1 MVIFRR
7 KVYERLLSWKNE
19 EKGKC
24 ALLVEGARRVGKST
38 VVEEFGKNEYKSYVK
53 IDFSIKNEDLIDVF
67 ENYSSDL
74 EKFFTHLQLVTGS
87 HLYTRD
93 SLIIFDEIQNYPYAR
108 QMIKYLVADGRFD
121 YIETGSLISIRKN
134 VVNIQ
139 IPSEERHIEMFPLD
153 FEEFLWAQGDTVSTS
168 ILRSVFSDKEPLG
181 KGSHRKLIDA
191 FRTYM
196 VVGGMP
202 QVVDKFLTTGNF
214 MDAEKVKRD
223 IIDLYRLDLEKLP
236 GNLGFRALKIFD
248 SIPALLS
255 AHSKVFS
262 PGKIESKS
270 RNRQYEG
277 SITWLREAKL
287 INICECVD
295 DPSVAYGLTLN
306 HSRFKCY
313 FLDTGLLLSL
323 AFGKNRKEL
332 EDTYMAMV
340 RGKLSVN
347 EGMFFENVVA
357 QELKAHGHDLVF
369 TVFRHKDVTT
379 QYEVDFLIPGSGKIS
394 PIEVKSSASSRH
406 KSLDVFMEKFG
417 TRTDTAYV
425 IHSKDL
431 RVDGKVVYLP
441 IYMTMFL

>member
-1 MVIFRR
+1 
-7 KVYERLLSWKNE
+7 
-19 EKGKC
+19 
-24 ALLVEGARRVGKST
+24 
-38 VVEEFGKNEYKSYVK
+38 
-53 IDFSIKNEDLIDVF
+53 
-67 ENYSSDL
+67 
-74 EKFFTHLQLVTGS
+74 
-87 HLYTRD
+87 
-93 SLIIFDEIQNYPYAR
+93 
-108 QMIKYLVADGRFD
+108 MIKYLVADGRFD